1 VPIYPE
7 GVGYLAASLVVT
19 DGTPIRAGRPPAD
32 PLSLLSEIRTVLSY
46 VSGVRQASRAWLSIP
61 GRGKGLVISVTLD
74 DPASETAHRE
84 VLDAVE
90 GAVLTA
96 PGEGFP
102 IGVTF
107 PGEGEPDL
115 LDAWISAHAEPF
127 YIRP

>member
-1 VPIYPE
+1 MPIYPE
-7 GVGYLAASLVVT
+7 GVGHLAATLVVT
-19 DGTPIRAGRPPAD
+19 DGTPIRVGRPPAD
-32 PLSLLSEIRTVLSY
+32 PLPLLSEIRTVLSY

-61 GRGKGLVISVTLD
+61 GRGEGLVISVTLD
-74 DPASETAHRE
+74 DPASGTAHRE

-102 IGVTF
+102 IDVTF

>member
-1 VPIYPE
+1 MKPTTPMSAMSQ
-7 GVGYLAASLVVT
+7 G
-19 DGTPIRAGRPPAD
+19 GTFMRPGAM
-32 PLSLLSEIRTVLSY
+32 
-46 VSGVRQASRAWLSIP
+46 AW
-61 GRGKGLVISVTLD
+61 GRGEGLVISVTLD
-74 DPASETAHRE
+74 DPASGTAHRE

-102 IGVTF
+102 IDVTF

-115 LDAWISAHAEPF
+115 LDTWISAHAEPF